1 MTLLERDM
9 ASEANEEGSRKPSRT
24 TRKWRNL
31 NWGPVLIA
39 AAVGCLVERAALVEA
54 QAEETITV
62 TSPTSDDT
70 IYGGE
75 SVLVEFTTTGETVV
89 GPYDIDLFKGTNQVA
104 AWCSESAGC
113 DVADGSVLVR
123 ISDNEEPGLGYF
135 VEVTDRNSSVSGR
148 SSYFELLEAPS
159 TSSSVVVPEYQDEAG
174 GTGVGDM
181 SLALLVVAGICGI
194 AIIAALLAVC
204 FVTCSRRSAEKMKT
218 AGEAHDL
225 EQGGV
230 LDRTTPGR
238 SNDLNTSEGRG
249 FSMGNPLKG
258 RAASRSTDGG
268 ITSYGASPAGT
279 DGPSSQTH
287 PSPGRCIAMGENQRG
302 RSLSRGRSEG
312 PRMYRSSPGQVS
324 ATSRSP
330 GEDGA
335 YTPGRSG
342 SFSTPRRTMSH
353 GRDDLRGHQMYDYSV
368 DEGYDGGRGRRSSRS
383 PRAFVSRSRSA
394 GRSRR
399 PPRGDEFDRGE
410 RQMSVT
416 PGRGG
421 SSGISPDER
430 FSRSPHVFGMR
441 RSKSEGRADDHSQ
454 DLARHKTVEED
465 VDASRWEHDGMMPSV
480 GTIERGRRSQRLS
493 MTNSR
498 RSKSMH
504 DTSKLG
510 RLDSKG
516 QYDWEDN
523 ARSKSATPS
532 RQTYRNGMP
541 DIGQQFPSDVSWEE
555 LRSTH
560 LRNKSKVRVRKASSL
575 PPSYGDAMDGGAGRN
590 GSPDDRPPPPSYGP
604 RDANNFTSQLSIG
617 IPDGPSPSSFQ
628 SIRSSRSA
636 RPGLFGAFGSARR
649 SVTSAG
655 SSGKFGNFGLSPG
668 TRAVSAR
675 KAARD
680 AQLSAERALA
690 AAAMAS
696 RAADLAAQAA
706 LEAEAEADAE
716 MIANDSDQ
724 DQEVVM
730 SPRST
735 SSAGGEV
742 EGSSVREKIKVF
754 SGRSESTGSADKMGR
769 GSPALPRGRSPYAQ
783 GLARGWSQADEEEVK
798 ARAEQSS
805 ANAKEALALM
815 GRSNSSIGKPD
826 NSWVKNEVRGPDTAG
841 GSTDEG
847 GRAVGGD
854 RNLSPA
860 ITAPV
865 PAVPSDPEQLAMK
878 RRAFV
883 KQYSQSGTS
892 DYAEDSDYSVFDNAT
907 AVTAGKSGTPHGRDK
922 AAAMASGQREQ
933 DGKVAEAEMK
943 GTPKRGRPAE
953 DRGRNSERGRAAVKR
968 RSSPGHK
975 TTMEAHAPAGT
986 SAMMANASESG
997 SPRADLP

>member
-1 MTLLERDM
+1 MHPVTMPSTAENRFWLSSRPRERLWL
-9 ASEANEEGSRKPSRT
+9 APT
-24 TRKWRNL
+24 TS
-31 NWGPVLIA
+31 
-39 AAVGCLVERAALVEA
+39 
-54 QAEETITV
+54 
-62 TSPTSDDT
+62 TSSKEP
-70 IYGGE
+70 IRWE
-75 SVLVEFTTTGETVV
+75 SCRRE
-89 GPYDIDLFKGTNQVA
+89 VA
-104 AWCSESAGC
+104 AWCSESVGC

-123 ISDNEEPGLGYF
+123 ISANEEAGLGYF
-135 VEVTDRNSSVSGR
+135 IEVTDRILSVSGR
-148 SSYFELLEAPS
+148 SSYFELLEPPS
-159 TSSSVVVPEYQDEAG
+159 NSSSVVVPEYQDEAG

-181 SLALLVVAGICGI
+181 SLALLIVAGICGV
-194 AIIAALLAVC
+194 AIIAALLAGC
-204 FVTCSRRSAEKMKT
+204 FIMCRRRSAEKAKT
-218 AGEAHDL
+218 ADEAHDL
-225 EQGGV
+225 ELGGV

-258 RAASRSTDGG
+258 RTASRSTDADKM
-268 ITSYGASPAGT
+268 SYGASPAGT

-287 PSPGRCIAMGENQRG
+287 PSPGRCIAMGENQRS

-324 ATSRSP
+324 ATSGSP
-330 GEDGA
+330 GAEGA
-335 YTPGRSG
+335 YTPVRSG
-342 SFSTPRRTMSH
+342 SSRTPRRTMSS
-353 GRDDLRGHQMYDYSV
+353 GRHDLRGRQMYDHSV
-368 DEGYDGGRGRRSSRS
+368 DEGYDGGRGRRSFRS
-383 PRAFVSRSRSA
+383 PRAYVSRSRSA

-410 RQMSVT
+410 RQLSVT
-416 PGRGG
+416 PGRRRP
-421 SSGISPDER
+421 SGISPDGR
-430 FSRSPHVFGMR
+430 RSRSPHVLGMR

-454 DLARHKTVEED
+454 DSARYETVEED
-465 VDASRWEHDGMMPSV
+465 VDASRWEHDGMMPAV
-480 GTIERGRRSQRLS
+480 GTIERGRRSQRLA
-493 MTNSR
+493 MANSW

-510 RLDSKG
+510 RLDSKS
-516 QYDWEDN
+516 QYDWEAN

-532 RQTYRNGMP
+532 RQTYRNEQP
-541 DIGQQFPSDVSWEE
+541 DVDQEFPSDVSWEE

-560 LRNKSKVRVRKASSL
+560 LRNKSKVRVRKTSSL
-575 PPSYGDAMDGGAGRN
+575 PPSYGDAMDGGAGGN

-604 RDANNFTSQLSIG
+604 RDANSFTSQLSIG

-655 SSGKFGNFGLSPG
+655 SSGKSGNFGLSPG

-706 LEAEAEADAE
+706 LEAEAEADE
-716 MIANDSDQ
+716 

-754 SGRSESTGSADKMGR
+754 SGRSESTGSVDKMGR
-769 GSPALPRGRSPYAQ
+769 GSPALPRGRSPYAR

-815 GRSNSSIGKPD
+815 GHSNSSTGKPD

-841 GSTDEG
+841 GSTNEG

-865 PAVPSDPEQLAMK
+865 PAVPSDLEQLAIK

-892 DYAEDSDYSVFDNAT
+892 DYAEDSDYSVFDNT
-907 AVTAGKSGTPHGRDK
+907 AAAAAGKSGTL
-922 AAAMASGQREQ
+922 
-933 DGKVAEAEMK
+933 V
-943 GTPKRGRPAE
+943 
-953 DRGRNSERGRAAVKR
+953 
-968 RSSPGHK
+968 
-975 TTMEAHAPAGT
+975 
-986 SAMMANASESG
+986 MMANASESG

>member
-1 MTLLERDM
+1 M
-9 ASEANEEGSRKPSRT
+9 ASEAKAHKEGRKALHKTSRKGRH
-24 TRKWRNL
+24 L
-31 NWGPVLIA
+31 NWGKALLA
-39 AAVGCLVERAALVEA
+39 AAVACLVGGPALVEA

-62 TSPTSDDT
+62 TSPTSDDA
-70 IYGGE
+70 IYAGE
-75 SVLVEFTTTGETVV
+75 SIEVEFTTTGETVV
-89 GPYDIDLFKGTNQVA
+89 GPYDIDLFKGANQVA

-113 DVADGSVLVR
+113 DVADGTVLVR
-123 ISDNEEPGLGYF
+123 ISANEEAGIGYF

-148 SSYFELLEAPS
+148 SSFFELLEARS
-159 TSSSVVVPEYQDEAG
+159 TSSSAVVPEYQDEAG

-181 SLALLVVAGICGI
+181 SLALLIVAGICGV
-194 AIIAALLAVC
+194 AIIAALLAAC
-204 FVTCSRRSAEKMKT
+204 CIMCSRRNAEKMKIADET
-218 AGEAHDL
+218 HDL
-225 EQGGV
+225 ELGGV
-230 LDRTTPGR
+230 LDRTTPRR
-238 SNDLNTSEGRG
+238 SHDLNTSEGRG

-258 RAASRSTDGG
+258 RTSSRSTDGG

-279 DGPSSQTH
+279 DGPSSQTN
-287 PSPGRCIAMGENQRG
+287 PSPARCMAMGENQRG

-324 ATSRSP
+324 ATTPSP
-330 GEDGA
+330 GAEGR
-335 YTPGRSG
+335 YTPARSG
-342 SFSTPRRTMSH
+342 SYRTPRRTMSN
-353 GRDDLRGHQMYDYSV
+353 GRDDLRERQMYDRSV

-399 PPRGDEFDRGE
+399 PPRADEFDGGE
-410 RQMSVT
+410 RQVSVT
-416 PGRGG
+416 PGRRR
-421 SSGISPDER
+421 SSGVSPDGR
-430 FSRSPHVFGMR
+430 RSRSPRALGMR
-441 RSKSEGRADDHSQ
+441 RSKSERRADDHSQ
-454 DLARHKTVEED
+454 DSARHEMVEED
-465 VDASRWEHDGMMPSV
+465 VDASRWEDGGMMAV
-480 GTIERGRRSQRLS
+480 GPIERGRRSQRLL
-493 MTNSR
+493 MANSR

-504 DTSKLG
+504 DASKLG
-510 RLDSKG
+510 GQNSNG

-532 RQTYRNGMP
+532 RQQTYRSGMP
-541 DIGQQFPSDVSWEE
+541 DTPQELPSDVSWEE

-560 LRNKSKVRVRKASSL
+560 LRNKSKLRVRKASSL
-575 PPSYGDAMDGGAGRN
+575 PPSYGDAMEGGAGRN
-590 GSPDDRPPPPSYGP
+590 GSPGDRPPPPSYGP
-604 RDANNFTSQLSIG
+604 RDADNFTSQLSIG

-628 SIRSSRSA
+628 SIISSRSA
-636 RPGLFGAFGSARR
+636 RPGLFGAFGSGRR

-655 SSGKFGNFGLSPG
+655 SSKSGNFGLSPG

-716 MIANDSDQ
+716 MNPNDSDE

-742 EGSSVREKIKVF
+742 ESSAVREKIKVF

-769 GSPALPRGRSPYAQ
+769 GSPSLPRGRSPFAR
-783 GLARGWSQADEEEVK
+783 GLPRGWSQADEQEVK
-798 ARAEQSS
+798 LRAEQSS

-815 GRSNSSIGKPD
+815 GRSNSSVGKPD

-841 GSTDEG
+841 GSTKEG
-847 GRAVGGD
+847 GLAVGGD
-854 RNLSPA
+854 RNPSPV
-860 ITAPV
+860 ITVPV
-865 PAVPSDPEQLAMK
+865 PAVPSNPEQLAIK

-892 DYAEDSDYSVFDNAT
+892 DYAEDSDYSVPGTTAAAT
-907 AVTAGKSGTPHGRDK
+907 GRSGTPHGRDK
-922 AAAMASGQREQ
+922 AAGMVSGHREQ
-933 DGKVAEAEMK
+933 DGKVAEAEVK

-953 DRGRNSERGRAAVKR
+953 DRGKSSERGRAAVKR
-968 RSSPGHK
+968 RSSPGHHK
-975 TTMEAHAPAGT
+975 ASKEAYAPAGT

-997 SPRADLP
+997 SPRAGLP